1 MQNCLNNNNLV
12 LKQQFTGININLKKE
27 RRHNYLD
34 YLIFPNFQGANRVF
48 VLSYEDIAHQT
59 SYKMHFLPTVEIKDY
74 NVMIDGRKCFDQP
87 VKNDLRTYELSLL
100 LKHYKIKII
109 NKVINKHMMLIQ
121 KQFS

>member
-1 MQNCLNNNNLV
+1 MNNNNLV

-74 NVMIDGRKCFDQP
+74 NVMIDGRKCFDQS

-121 KQFS
+121 KQFN

>member
-1 MQNCLNNNNLV
+1 
-12 LKQQFTGININLKKE
+12 
-27 RRHNYLD
+27 
-34 YLIFPNFQGANRVF
+34 
-48 VLSYEDIAHQT
+48 
-59 SYKMHFLPTVEIKDY
+59 
-74 NVMIDGRKCFDQP
+74 MIDGRKCFDQP

>member
-87 VKNDLRTYELSLL
+87 VKNDLKTYELSLL

-121 KQFS
+121 KQFN

>member
-34 YLIFPNFQGANRVF
+34 YLILPNFQGANRVF

-121 KQFS
+121 KQFN

>member
-34 YLIFPNFQGANRVF
+34 YLILPNFQGANRVF
-48 VLSYEDIAHQT
+48 VLSYEDIAHQA

-121 KQFS
+121 KQFN

>member
-121 KQFS
+121 KQFN

>member
-1 MQNCLNNNNLV
+1 MNNNNLV

>member
-1 MQNCLNNNNLV
+1 M
-12 LKQQFTGININLKKE
+12 
-27 RRHNYLD
+27 
-34 YLIFPNFQGANRVF
+34 IFPNFQGANRVF
-48 VLSYEDIAHQT
+48 VLSYEDIAHQA

-87 VKNDLRTYELSLL
+87 VKNDLRRYELSLL

>member
-74 NVMIDGRKCFDQP
+74 NVMIDRRKCFDQS

-121 KQFS
+121 KQFN